1 MAATIDEP
9 TGAVAAVGDVAR
21 SASLGERYPFLRDRR
36 RLLAILLT
44 SLAGTMIVVFVVAR
58 GELAGADARAYWGGV
73 RVWLAGG
80 DPMVPPQ
87 PYLPYVYAPWTVP
100 LFLPWALLPWDVA
113 WIVWRGVNVLLLV
126 WSASW
131 AYQRHPL
138 ATAILL
144 CILAAPIAAT
154 LDTGNLTLLC
164 ALGVWA
170 AQFTGPRLGGGLW
183 ALATV
188 LKWFPAPLWLILP
201 PRARL
206 WGLIWIAI
214 AGESLGLIVAFHL
227 LRRLIRLP
235 LHGLG
240 VPFLLW
246 GLCLGAICV
255 YTVFYPPGPE
265 VFGNF
270 HSAQLILIVPL
281 LVAFLGMSDL
291 RNYLLDHLPHSHIFC
306 AYTRDAYAHAVL
318 IYRLSGQSLT
328 HVSYMDPD
336 GGYHRW
342 HTTEWFA
349 AHGPMVLMRK

>member
-9 TGAVAAVGDVAR
+9 SGAAAAVGDAAR

-44 SLAGTMIVVFVVAR
+44 SLAGTLIVVFVVAR

-113 WIVWRGVNVLLLV
+113 WIVWRGINVLLLV

-164 ALGVWA
+164 A
-170 AQFTGPRLGGGLW
+170 W

-206 WGLIWIAI
+206 WGLIWISI
-214 AGESLGLIVAFHL
+214 AGILALATWPLTVVQIETAVSFPRPFRLDYLLLLWAAVPWVWARPRLLEPSEWRPLAREIGAWAKAQWTGIRTADRPLAAAGTWSVAQSRVLLGLEPPATPTTSTAPDTVA
-227 LRRLIRLP
+227 
-235 LHGLG
+235 
-240 VPFLLW
+240 
-246 GLCLGAICV
+246 
-255 YTVFYPPGPE
+255 TPPAP
-265 VFGNF
+265 
-270 HSAQLILIVPL
+270 
-281 LVAFLGMSDL
+281 
-291 RNYLLDHLPHSHIFC
+291 
-306 AYTRDAYAHAVL
+306 AV
-318 IYRLSGQSLT
+318 
-328 HVSYMDPD
+328 
-336 GGYHRW
+336 
-342 HTTEWFA
+342 
-349 AHGPMVLMRK
+349 

>member
-1 MAATIDEP
+1 MAATTSDPATAIPAAGDSRAREP
-9 TGAVAAVGDVAR
+9 ED
-21 SASLGERYPFLRDRR
+21 RYPFLHDRR

-44 SLAGTMIVVFVVAR
+44 SLAGTMIVVFVLAR

-80 DPMVPPQ
+80 DPMLPPQ

-113 WIVWRGVNVLLLV
+113 WIVWRGINVLLLV
-126 WSASW
+126 WSAGW

-144 CILAAPIAAT
+144 CILAGPIAAT

-206 WGLIWIAI
+206 WGLIWIAL
-214 AGESLGLIVAFHL
+214 AGVLALATWPLTLAQIETAVGFPRPFRLDYLLLLWAAVPWVWARPRLLDPSQWRPLASEVGAWMRAQWVGIRSSDRPVRAAGAWARRQLRVLLGLA
-227 LRRLIRLP
+227 
-235 LHGLG
+235 
-240 VPFLLW
+240 
-246 GLCLGAICV
+246 
-255 YTVFYPPGPE
+255 GPE
-265 VFGNF
+265 PAPA
-270 HSAQLILIVPL
+270 SSRA
-281 LVAFLGMSDL
+281 
-291 RNYLLDHLPHSHIFC
+291 LP
-306 AYTRDAYAHAVL
+306 DAA
-318 IYRLSGQSLT
+318 T
-328 HVSYMDPD
+328 
-336 GGYHRW
+336 
-342 HTTEWFA
+342 
-349 AHGPMVLMRK
+349 GPPAPAG